1 MADNSLSGY
10 EASNKRSALVVLAAN
25 QKPIFDKPPYS
36 NTGKLLKITLLMN
49 Q

>member
-25 QKPIFDKPPYS
+25 QKPIFDNPPRIVIRGEI
-36 NTGKLLKITLLMN
+36 NHNHLTE
-49 Q
+49 

>member
-25 QKPIFDKPPYS
+25 QKPIFDNPRIVIRGEI
-36 NTGKLLKITLLMN
+36 NHNHLAE
-49 Q
+49 